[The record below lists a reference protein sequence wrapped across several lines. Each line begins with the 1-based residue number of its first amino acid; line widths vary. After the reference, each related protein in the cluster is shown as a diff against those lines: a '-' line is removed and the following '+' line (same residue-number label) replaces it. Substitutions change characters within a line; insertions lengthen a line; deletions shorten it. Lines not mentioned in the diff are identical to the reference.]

1 MEEIRETAANALH
14 SIVANS
20 AATME
25 NGDYIGDGGLLYCG
39 KCHTKKERVVT
50 FPAGLMG
57 PEEVK
62 RKVPCVCT
70 CRQAAMEKEKQQEEY
85 REKMARIQRIRKAG
99 AGRG

>member
-39 KCHTKKERVVT
+39 KCHTRKERIVT

-57 PEEVK
+57 PEEVE

-70 CRQAAMEKEKQQEEY
+70 CRQEAMAKEKQQEEY
-85 REKMARIQRIRKAG
+85 REKMARIQRIRDASMME
-99 AGRG
+99 